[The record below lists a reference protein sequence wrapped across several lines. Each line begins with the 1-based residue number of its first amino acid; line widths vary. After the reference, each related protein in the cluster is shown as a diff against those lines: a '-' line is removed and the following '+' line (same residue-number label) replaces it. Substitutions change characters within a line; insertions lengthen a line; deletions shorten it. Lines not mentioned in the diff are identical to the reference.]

1 MDINLK
7 LNNLTPG
14 EFALLLPV
22 MEKIQQMQDER
33 LAAKTEMHKARA
45 AAAEAWEANHV
56 DTLQEVPKEEPKEE
70 PKKEEPKPDM
80 ETIRALLN
88 ELKQR
93 KGIEA
98 VKELLARFGVRRV
111 PDIPEDKYGEVLE
124 AVSEEGADAT

>member
-33 LAAKTEMHKARA
+33 PAAKTEMYKARA
-45 AAAEAWEANHV
+45 AAAEALEANHV
-56 DTLQEVPKEEPKEE
+56 DTLQEVPKEE

-98 VKELLARFGVRRV
+98 VKELLTRFGVKRV